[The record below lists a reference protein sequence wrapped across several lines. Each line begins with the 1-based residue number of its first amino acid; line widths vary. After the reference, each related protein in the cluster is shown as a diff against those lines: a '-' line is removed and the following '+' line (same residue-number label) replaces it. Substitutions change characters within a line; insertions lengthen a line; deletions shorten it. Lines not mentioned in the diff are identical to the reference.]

1 MNGDSLDDEELVI
14 RRFDPS
20 KPENFTSDDAGLP
33 SRLRQSS
40 LRFDLEGE
48 FFGCSVFQDSQLR
61 DLGLRRADCI
71 EAEKPHWE
79 IAAATANAVRSVI
92 RETLPQQPNP
102 FDVIEDRF
110 PDGNPPKHDRDG
122 AHALITHASD
132 LRGAEK
138 WYQRAASVFT
148 VHAARS

>member
-1 MNGDSLDDEELVI
+1 MNGDSLDGEELVI

-20 KPENFTSDDAGLP
+20 NPHHYTSDDAGLP

-40 LRFDLEGE
+40 LRFDREGDV
-48 FFGCSVFQDSQLR
+48 FGCSVFQDSELR
-61 DLGLRRADCI
+61 DLGLRRTDCI
-71 EAEKPHWE
+71 EADKPHWE

-92 RETLPQQPNP
+92 RDTLPLEPNP
-102 FDVIEDRF
+102 FDVVEDRF
-110 PDGNPPKHDRDG
+110 PDGSPPSHARDG
-122 AHALITHASD
+122 AHALIIHAPD

-148 VHAARS
+148 VGAARS